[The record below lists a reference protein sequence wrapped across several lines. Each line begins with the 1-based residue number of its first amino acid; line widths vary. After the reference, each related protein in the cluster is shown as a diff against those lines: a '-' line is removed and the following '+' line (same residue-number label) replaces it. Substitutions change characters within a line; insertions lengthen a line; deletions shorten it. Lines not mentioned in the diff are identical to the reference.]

1 MFYNDLM
8 MQRRLHFT
16 FTLYLCQLWSH
27 TYTCIMCQVPKVARS
42 KEYISKV
49 KIQYINARG
58 DSANIAETL
67 LPILCSSRSV
77 LKSFPEITSIVARL
91 IPAYTLACSS
101 KPFLYLK
108 WKAQA
113 QIYMLPLP
121 AMKFKSA
128 ESWLA
133 GYVKTTKYYIL
144 YQWF

>member
-1 MFYNDLM
+1 
-8 MQRRLHFT
+8 
-16 FTLYLCQLWSH
+16 
-27 TYTCIMCQVPKVARS
+27 MCQVPKVARF

-128 ESWLA
+128 ES
-133 GYVKTTKYYIL
+133 
-144 YQWF
+144 